1 MRETNGNMARTVLYA
16 HLRKSLSLHAAPES
30 SKSSGAKRSCG
41 FAVEKKVGAIAV
53 RSAWTRDQCDASAKQ
68 ERTASKP
75 HSAGAETEAAQCKG
89 SSGAETE
96 AAQCK
101 GSSEAGGVTNGASVQ
116 PKTDCDLPSSG
127 ATGSSAPRP
136 GSAETS
142 GSSVSSQGG
151 VADTSATTPLML
163 TSFTQKSAG
172 VNLMLKETS
181 WLPLL
186 QSRYSPR
193 VIPQQGAPCNWQLCM
208 KPQIL

>member
-1 MRETNGNMARTVLYA
+1 MRETNGNMARTALYA
-16 HLRKSLSLHAAPES
+16 HLRRSLSLHAAPES

-75 HSAGAETEAAQCKG
+75 HSAGAETEAAQC
-89 SSGAETE
+89 E
-96 AAQCK
+96 
-101 GSSEAGGVTNGASVQ
+101 GSSEAGGVTNGASGQ
-116 PKTDCDLPSSG
+116 PKTDCDPPSSG

-181 WLPLL
+181 WLPML

-193 VIPQQGAPCNWQLCM
+193 VIPQQGAPCNCQLCM